1 LRGRN
6 DPLSYEEWYRVV
18 GVLIELIHT
27 HFAENGEDC
36 IDFAAIREARLALK
50 ATYSWAGKFKSSIIK
65 Y

>member
-1 LRGRN
+1 
-6 DPLSYEEWYRVV
+6 VV